1 MEQKAKKPDGGEPP
15 SLHEAGHPKFGGWLF
30 KGRPKGNDLKGRAV
44 FEFVSG
50 NLFGVTFLGPVLT
63 GDLKETTLNIGVP
76 NTL

>member
-1 MEQKAKKPDGGEPP
+1 MRLGILNLGVGFLKI
-15 SLHEAGHPKFGGWLF
+15 F
-30 KGRPKGNDLKGRAV
+30 KGRPTGNDLKGRAV